1 MSIIQEQPMN
11 EPTPNL
17 ENKRNKGGRPKKDSA
32 DRKDNFV
39 KVSFDTLNFRK
50 LKRRSRRTG
59 ASLSSIVYELTV
71 NGKILEPLSQE
82 TMDCI
87 RKIAGMA
94 NNLNQL
100 AHEAHVMGFA
110 EVADRNKELAE
121 RINEE
126 LTILSRLR

>member
-1 MSIIQEQPMN
+1 MN
-11 EPTPNL
+11 KPTPSL
-17 ENKRNKGGRPKKDSA
+17 VNKRNKGGRPKKDSA
-32 DRKDNFV
+32 DKRNCIV
-39 KVSFDTLNFRK
+39 KVSFDELNFRK
-50 LKRRSRRTG
+50 LRRRSRRTG

-82 TMDCI
+82 MMDCI